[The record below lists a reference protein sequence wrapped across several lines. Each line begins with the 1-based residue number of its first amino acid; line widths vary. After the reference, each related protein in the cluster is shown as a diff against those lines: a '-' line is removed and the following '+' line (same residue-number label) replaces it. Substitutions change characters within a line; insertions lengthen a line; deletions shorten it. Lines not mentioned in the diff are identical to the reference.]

1 MWRLPN
7 FWLKQKLTDGN
18 FGETYRLRNIKGVV
32 VTQIRNAMSMIGHNG
47 HGWCGLWNANVEEE
61 PRTSDGDGRD
71 GTDELTV
78 NTNVQITARPH
89 RRPSPGFDESPTL
102 IKPIPRGSSFFV
114 FSHTNRLA
122 QFANGQTNPISF
134 SFFFFSFPFRVCVCS
149 WRPPKPFRHFFFF
162 QNYYSNSP
170 ATLLYIFS
178 FTHTISALCF
188 SISAPL
194 SPNCCKLALSR
205 RGLGWRSR
213 ILWWW

>member
-1 MWRLPN
+1 
-7 FWLKQKLTDGN
+7 
-18 FGETYRLRNIKGVV
+18 
-32 VTQIRNAMSMIGHNG
+32 MIGHNG

-134 SFFFFSFPFRVCVCS
+134 SFFFSFPFRVCVCS
-149 WRPPKPFRHFFFF
+149 
-162 QNYYSNSP
+162 
-170 ATLLYIFS
+170 
-178 FTHTISALCF
+178 
-188 SISAPL
+188 
-194 SPNCCKLALSR
+194 
-205 RGLGWRSR
+205 
-213 ILWWW
+213 